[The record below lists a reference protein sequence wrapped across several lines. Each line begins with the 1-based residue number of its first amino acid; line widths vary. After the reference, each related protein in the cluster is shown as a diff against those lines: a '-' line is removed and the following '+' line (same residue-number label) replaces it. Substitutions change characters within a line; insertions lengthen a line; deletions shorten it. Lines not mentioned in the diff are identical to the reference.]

1 MKYIFLILLLI
12 CNISQAHKVIGGNEN
27 RTLQDIK
34 IIENYYH
41 HYDGI
46 VLNRELVILNVF
58 GSKQFK
64 EELEKN
70 KIVNAKLIAKR
81 AQAVTSR
88 NNLIIINTA
97 GLSDTEYLFYLA
109 HEITHQYQYQLL
121 GNSVTDDMV
130 YLEGSAEIMASKIS
144 GRYIEI
150 VDKKIPY
157 DSIKDYH
164 SFINYKHSPDHIY
177 QARYYMRNIKSIKI
191 KNNNILYF

>member
-1 MKYIFLILLLI
+1 MRYIFLILLLI

-58 GSKQFK
+58 GSKRFQ

-70 KIVNAKLIAKR
+70 NVVNAKLIAKR

-88 NNLIIINTA
+88 TNLIIINTA

-109 HEITHQYQYQLL
+109 HEMTHQYQYQLL
-121 GNSVTDDMV
+121 GNSFTDDMV
-130 YLEGSAEIMASKIS
+130 YLEGSADIMASKIS
-144 GRYIEI
+144 GQYIEI

-164 SFINYKHSPDHIY
+164 SFINYKHFPDHIY

>member
-58 GSKQFK
+58 GSKRFK

-70 KIVNAKLIAKR
+70 NVVNAKLIAKR

-121 GNSVTDDMV
+121 GSSFTDDMI
-130 YLEGSAEIMASKIS
+130 YLEGSADIMASRIS
-144 GRYIEI
+144 GQYIEI

>member
-1 MKYIFLILLLI
+1 MRYIFLILLLI

-58 GSKQFK
+58 GSKRFK

-70 KIVNAKLIAKR
+70 KIANAKLIAKR

-121 GNSVTDDMV
+121 GSSFTDDMV
-130 YLEGSAEIMASKIS
+130 YLEGSADIMASKIS
-144 GRYIEI
+144 GEYIEI
-150 VDKKIPY
+150 IDKKIPY

>member
-1 MKYIFLILLLI
+1 MRYIFLILLLI

-58 GSKQFK
+58 GSKRFK

-70 KIVNAKLIAKR
+70 NVVNAKLIAKR

-121 GNSVTDDMV
+121 GSSFTDDMV
-130 YLEGSAEIMASKIS
+130 YLEGSADIMASRIS
-144 GRYIEI
+144 GQYIEI

>member
-46 VLNRELVILNVF
+46 VLNRELIILNVF
-58 GSKQFK
+58 GSKRFK

-70 KIVNAKLIAKR
+70 NVVNARLIAKR

-109 HEITHQYQYQLL
+109 HEITHQYQYQFL
-121 GNSVTDDMV
+121 GSSFTDDMV
-130 YLEGSAEIMASKIS
+130 YLEGSADIMASKIS
-144 GRYIEI
+144 GQYIEI
-150 VDKKIPY
+150 VDKKIPC

>member
-46 VLNRELVILNVF
+46 VLNRELIILNVF
-58 GSKQFK
+58 GSKRFK

-70 KIVNAKLIAKR
+70 NVVNAKLIAKR

-121 GNSVTDDMV
+121 GSSFTDDMV
-130 YLEGSAEIMASKIS
+130 YLEGSADIMASKIS
-144 GRYIEI
+144 GQYIEI
-150 VDKKIPY
+150 IDKKIPY

>member
-1 MKYIFLILLLI
+1 MRYIFLILLLI

-58 GSKQFK
+58 GSKRFK

-121 GNSVTDDMV
+121 GNSFTDDMV
-130 YLEGSAEIMASKIS
+130 DLEGSADIMASKIS
-144 GRYIEI
+144 GQYIEI

-164 SFINYKHSPDHIY
+164 SFMNYKHSPNHIY

>member
-1 MKYIFLILLLI
+1 MRYIFLILLLI

-58 GSKQFK
+58 GSKRFQ

-70 KIVNAKLIAKR
+70 NIVNAKLIAKR

-88 NNLIIINTA
+88 TNLIIINTA

-109 HEITHQYQYQLL
+109 HEMTHQYQYQLL
-121 GNSVTDDMV
+121 GNSFTDDMV
-130 YLEGSAEIMASKIS
+130 YLEGSADIMASRIS
-144 GRYIEI
+144 GHYIEI
-150 VDKKIPY
+150 IDKKIPY
-157 DSIKDYH
+157 ASIKDYH
-164 SFINYKHSPDHIY
+164 SFINYKQSTDNIY

>member
-1 MKYIFLILLLI
+1 MRYIFLILLLI

-58 GSKQFK
+58 GSKRFK

-121 GNSVTDDMV
+121 GNSFTDDMV
-130 YLEGSAEIMASKIS
+130 YLEGSADIMASKIS
-144 GRYIEI
+144 GQYIEI

>member
-58 GSKQFK
+58 GSKRFK

-109 HEITHQYQYQLL
+109 HEITHQYQYQFL
-121 GNSVTDDMV
+121 GNSFTDDMV
-130 YLEGSAEIMASKIS
+130 YLEGSADIMASKIS
-144 GRYIEI
+144 GQYIEI

>member
-58 GSKQFK
+58 GSKRFK

-121 GNSVTDDMV
+121 GNSFTDDMV
-130 YLEGSAEIMASKIS
+130 YLEGSADIMASKIS
-144 GRYIEI
+144 GQYIEI
-150 VDKKIPY
+150 IDKKIPY

>member
-1 MKYIFLILLLI
+1 MRYIFLILLLI

-58 GSKQFK
+58 GSKRFK

-70 KIVNAKLIAKR
+70 NVVNAKLIAKR
-81 AQAVTSR
+81 AQAITSR

-121 GNSVTDDMV
+121 GSSFTDDMV
-130 YLEGSAEIMASKIS
+130 YLEGSADIMASKIS
-144 GRYIEI
+144 GQYIEI

>member
-58 GSKQFK
+58 GSKRFK

-70 KIVNAKLIAKR
+70 NVVNAKLITKR

-121 GNSVTDDMV
+121 GSSFTDDMV
-130 YLEGSAEIMASKIS
+130 YLEGSADIMASKIS
-144 GRYIEI
+144 GQYIEI

>member
-1 MKYIFLILLLI
+1 MRYIFLILLLI

-58 GSKQFK
+58 GSKRFK

-70 KIVNAKLIAKR
+70 KIANAKLIAKR

-109 HEITHQYQYQLL
+109 HEMTHQYQYQLL
-121 GNSVTDDMV
+121 GNSFTDDMV
-130 YLEGSAEIMASKIS
+130 YLEGSADIMASKIS
-144 GRYIEI
+144 GEYIEI
-150 VDKKIPY
+150 IDKKIPY

>member
-1 MKYIFLILLLI
+1 MRYIFLILLLI

-58 GSKQFK
+58 GSKRFQ

-70 KIVNAKLIAKR
+70 NIVNAKLIAKR

-121 GNSVTDDMV
+121 GSSFTDDMV
-130 YLEGSAEIMASKIS
+130 YLEGSADIMASKIS
-144 GRYIEI
+144 GQYIEI

>member
-46 VLNRELVILNVF
+46 VLNRELIILNVF
-58 GSKQFK
+58 GSKRFK

-121 GNSVTDDMV
+121 GNSFTDDMV
-130 YLEGSAEIMASKIS
+130 YLEGSADIMASKIS
-144 GRYIEI
+144 GQYIEI

-157 DSIKDYH
+157 DSIKDYR
-164 SFINYKHSPDHIY
+164 SFMNYKHSPNHIY

>member
-12 CNISQAHKVIGGNEN
+12 CNISKAHKVIGGNEN

-58 GSKQFK
+58 GSKRFK

-121 GNSVTDDMV
+121 GNSFTDDMV
-130 YLEGSAEIMASKIS
+130 YLEGSADIMASKIS
-144 GRYIEI
+144 GQYIEI

>member
-1 MKYIFLILLLI
+1 MRYIFLILLLI

-46 VLNRELVILNVF
+46 VLNRELIILNVF
-58 GSKQFK
+58 GSKRFK

-70 KIVNAKLIAKR
+70 NVVNARLIAKR

-121 GNSVTDDMV
+121 GSSFTDDMV
-130 YLEGSAEIMASKIS
+130 YLEGSADIMASKIS
-144 GRYIEI
+144 GQYIEI

>member
-58 GSKQFK
+58 GSKRFK

-70 KIVNAKLIAKR
+70 NVVNAKLIAKR

-121 GNSVTDDMV
+121 GSSFTDDMV
-130 YLEGSAEIMASKIS
+130 YLEGSADIMASRIS
-144 GRYIEI
+144 GQYIEI

>member
-1 MKYIFLILLLI
+1 MRYIFLILLLI

-58 GSKQFK
+58 GSKRFK

-70 KIVNAKLIAKR
+70 NIVNAKLIAKR

-88 NNLIIINTA
+88 TNLIIINTA
-97 GLSDTEYLFYLA
+97 GLTDTEYLFYLA
-109 HEITHQYQYQLL
+109 HEMTHQYQYQLL
-121 GNSVTDDMV
+121 GNSFTDDMV
-130 YLEGSAEIMASKIS
+130 YLEGSADIMASRIS
-144 GRYIEI
+144 GHYIEI
-150 VDKKIPY
+150 IDKKIPY
-157 DSIKDYH
+157 ASIKDYH

>member
-1 MKYIFLILLLI
+1 MRYIFLILLLI

-58 GSKQFK
+58 GSKRFQ

-70 KIVNAKLIAKR
+70 NIVNAKLIAKR

-121 GNSVTDDMV
+121 GNSFTDDMV
-130 YLEGSAEIMASKIS
+130 YLEGSADIMASRIS
-144 GRYIEI
+144 GQYIEI

>member
-46 VLNRELVILNVF
+46 VLNRELIILNVF
-58 GSKQFK
+58 GSKRFK

-88 NNLIIINTA
+88 NNLIIINIA

-109 HEITHQYQYQLL
+109 PDITHQYQYQLL
-121 GNSVTDDMV
+121 GSSFTDDMV
-130 YLEGSAEIMASKIS
+130 YLEGSADIMASKIS
-144 GRYIEI
+144 GQYIEI

>member
-1 MKYIFLILLLI
+1 MRYIFLILLLI

-58 GSKQFK
+58 GSKRFK

-70 KIVNAKLIAKR
+70 NVVNAKLIARR

-121 GNSVTDDMV
+121 GSSFTDDMV
-130 YLEGSAEIMASKIS
+130 YLEGSADIMASKIS
-144 GRYIEI
+144 GQYIEI

>member
-1 MKYIFLILLLI
+1 MRYIFLILLLI
-12 CNISQAHKVIGGNEN
+12 CNISQAHQVIGGNEN

-41 HYDGI
+41 HYDGV

-58 GSKQFK
+58 GSKRFK

-70 KIVNAKLIAKR
+70 NIVNAKLIAKR

-109 HEITHQYQYQLL
+109 HEMTHQYQYQLL
-121 GNSVTDDMV
+121 GNSFTDDMV
-130 YLEGSAEIMASKIS
+130 YLEGSADIMASRIS
-144 GRYIEI
+144 GQYIEI

>member
-58 GSKQFK
+58 GSKRFK

-121 GNSVTDDMV
+121 GNSFTDDMV
-130 YLEGSAEIMASKIS
+130 YLEGSADIMASRIS
-144 GRYIEI
+144 GSQYR
-150 VDKKIPY
+150 
-157 DSIKDYH
+157 S
-164 SFINYKHSPDHIY
+164 
-177 QARYYMRNIKSIKI
+177 Q
-191 KNNNILYF
+191 

>member
-58 GSKQFK
+58 GSKRFK

-121 GNSVTDDMV
+121 GNSFTDDMV
-130 YLEGSAEIMASKIS
+130 YLEGSADIMASKIS
-144 GRYIEI
+144 GQYIEI
-150 VDKKIPY
+150 IDKKIPY

-164 SFINYKHSPDHIY
+164 SFMNYKHSPDHIY

>member
-46 VLNRELVILNVF
+46 VLNRELIILNVF
-58 GSKQFK
+58 GSKRFK

-121 GNSVTDDMV
+121 GNSFTDDMV
-130 YLEGSAEIMASKIS
+130 YLEGSADIMASKIS
-144 GRYIEI
+144 GQYIEI

>member
-12 CNISQAHKVIGGNEN
+12 CNISQAHKVIDGNEN

-58 GSKQFK
+58 GSKRFK

-81 AQAVTSR
+81 AQAVTSK

-121 GNSVTDDMV
+121 GNSFTDDMV
-130 YLEGSAEIMASKIS
+130 YLEGSADIMASKIS
-144 GRYIEI
+144 GQYIEI

>member
-46 VLNRELVILNVF
+46 VLNRELIILNVF
-58 GSKQFK
+58 GSKRFK

-81 AQAVTSR
+81 AQAVTSK

-121 GNSVTDDMV
+121 GNSFTDDMV
-130 YLEGSAEIMASKIS
+130 YLEGSADIMASKIS
-144 GRYIEI
+144 GQYIEI

-164 SFINYKHSPDHIY
+164 SFINYKHSPDHVY

>member
-58 GSKQFK
+58 GSKRFK

-121 GNSVTDDMV
+121 GNSFTDDMV
-130 YLEGSAEIMASKIS
+130 YLEGSADIMASKIS
-144 GRYIEI
+144 GQYIEI

>member
-46 VLNRELVILNVF
+46 VLNRELIILNVF
-58 GSKQFK
+58 GSKRFK

-121 GNSVTDDMV
+121 GNSFTDDMV
-130 YLEGSAEIMASKIS
+130 YLEGSADIMASKIS
-144 GRYIEI
+144 GQYIEI
-150 VDKKIPY
+150 IDKKIPY

>member
-58 GSKQFK
+58 GSKRFK

-70 KIVNAKLIAKR
+70 NVVNAKLIAKR

-121 GNSVTDDMV
+121 GSSFTDDMV
-130 YLEGSAEIMASKIS
+130 YLEGSADIMASKIS
-144 GRYIEI
+144 GQYIEI

>member
-1 MKYIFLILLLI
+1 MRYIFLILLLI

-58 GSKQFK
+58 GSKRFK

-121 GNSVTDDMV
+121 GNSFTDDMV
-130 YLEGSAEIMASKIS
+130 YLEGSADIMASKIS
-144 GRYIEI
+144 GQYIEI
-150 VDKKIPY
+150 IDKKIPY

>member
-46 VLNRELVILNVF
+46 VLNRELIILNVF
-58 GSKQFK
+58 GSKRFK

-70 KIVNAKLIAKR
+70 NVVNAKLIARR

-121 GNSVTDDMV
+121 GSSFTDDMV
-130 YLEGSAEIMASKIS
+130 YLEGSADIMASKIS
-144 GRYIEI
+144 GQYIEI
-150 VDKKIPY
+150 IDKKIPY

>member
-46 VLNRELVILNVF
+46 VLNRELIILNVF
-58 GSKQFK
+58 GSKRFK

-121 GNSVTDDMV
+121 GNSFTDDMV
-130 YLEGSAEIMASKIS
+130 YLEGSADIMASKIS
-144 GRYIEI
+144 GQYIEI

-164 SFINYKHSPDHIY
+164 SFMNYKHSPNHIY

>member
-1 MKYIFLILLLI
+1 MRYIFLILLLI

-58 GSKQFK
+58 GSKRFK

-70 KIVNAKLIAKR
+70 NVVNAKLIAKR
-81 AQAVTSR
+81 TQAVTSR

-121 GNSVTDDMV
+121 GSSFTDDMV
-130 YLEGSAEIMASKIS
+130 YLEGSADIMASKIS
-144 GRYIEI
+144 GQYIEI

>member
-1 MKYIFLILLLI
+1 MRYIFLILLLI

-34 IIENYYH
+34 IIENYYR

-46 VLNRELVILNVF
+46 VLDRELVILNVF
-58 GSKQFK
+58 GSKRFQ

-70 KIVNAKLIAKR
+70 NVVNAKLIAKR

-109 HEITHQYQYQLL
+109 HEMTHQYQYQLL
-121 GNSVTDDMV
+121 GNSFTDDMV
-130 YLEGSAEIMASKIS
+130 YLEGSADIMASRIS
-144 GRYIEI
+144 GHHIEI
-150 VDKKIPY
+150 IDKKIPY
-157 DSIKDYH
+157 KDIKDYH
-164 SFINYKHSPDHIY
+164 SFINYKRSPDHIY

>member
-46 VLNRELVILNVF
+46 VLNRELIILNVF
-58 GSKQFK
+58 GSKRFK

-70 KIVNAKLIAKR
+70 NVVNARLIAKR

-121 GNSVTDDMV
+121 GSSFTDDMV
-130 YLEGSAEIMASKIS
+130 YLEGSADIMASKIS
-144 GRYIEI
+144 GQYIEI